1 MVKTANEDD
10 SIDYTALGNIIDY
23 QVNNGIDYMVVLGTT
38 GETPTLSEEEK
49 KEQQKLRAEYV
60 ATFRKNLVST
70 LESTIVERPDGTR
83 LPLVENNKLNKKLK

>member
-1 MVKTANEDD
+1 MINHIFKGLGVALITPFNEDD

-49 KEQQKLRAEYV
+49 KVLANLEKIDSELQELGTEQK
-60 ATFRKNLVST
+60 
-70 LESTIVERPDGTR
+70 TIVMHIATKPGS
-83 LPLVENNKLNKKLK
+83 

>member
-1 MVKTANEDD
+1 MEQSKIDRINFLAKKSREEGLNE
-10 SIDYTALGNIIDY
+10 
-23 QVNNGIDYMVVLGTT
+23 Q
-38 GETPTLSEEEK
+38 EQ

-60 ATFRKNLVST
+60 ASFKKNLIST